1 MATRLREYDVP
12 KAVQDIDLHL
22 AISLLI
28 LKRELEEAGVY
39 TTSDS
44 DPNSLT
50 SMLDCI
56 TNVKNIPSRKN
67 WQTEIV
73 SNITPEIM
81 CKSGRIAPAFLRNI
95 QVIIEMKDKY
105 VDEGKIK
112 PYTASRPVRESVQ
125 EDLENVIA
133 QLKRSGSTV
142 MSSDYFWDPEMI
154 ARLPE
159 ALKEIE
165 KAIGCKVKLHDPLAP
180 AEPITHR
187 EKQKYVDSQLW
198 VYTQIVPMIVI
209 SIEK

>member
-1 MATRLREYDVP
+1 MAMKLTEYEVP

-39 TTSDS
+39 MTSDS
-44 DPNSLT
+44 EPDSLA
-50 SMLDCI
+50 SMLDCV
-56 TNVKNIPSRKN
+56 TKTRNMPSRKN

-73 SNITPEIM
+73 SNMTPEIM
-81 CKSGRIAPAFLRNI
+81 CKSGRIAPSFLRNI

-105 VDEGKIK
+105 TAAGKIR
-112 PYTASRPVRESVQ
+112 PYTASRFVRESVQ

-154 ARLPE
+154 AKLPE

-165 KAIGCKVKLHDPLAP
+165 KAIGCKIKLHDPLAP
-180 AEPITHR
+180 AEPITYR
-187 EKQKYVDSQLW
+187 EKQKYIDSQLW